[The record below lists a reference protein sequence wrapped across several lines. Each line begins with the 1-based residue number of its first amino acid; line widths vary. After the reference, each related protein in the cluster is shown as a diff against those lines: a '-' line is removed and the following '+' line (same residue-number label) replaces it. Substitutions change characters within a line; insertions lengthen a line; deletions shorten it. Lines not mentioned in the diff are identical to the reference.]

1 MIIDAHQHFWMYN
14 ANRHA
19 WISDDMKLLRKN
31 FLPVDLID
39 LYKQHHI
46 DGCIAVQADES
57 DQETQFLVD
66 LAAKNDFIK
75 GVVGWIDHKDKQLDE
90 KLLHYSI
97 QPTIKG
103 FRHIIQG
110 RPDDLYL
117 ANPDFHHFLK
127 ALSFYS
133 FTYDVLITEDQLSA
147 TINCTEKFPDQKF
160 ILDHCGKPNIKAKN
174 RKAWASNIKIL
185 AGNPNMYCKLSG
197 LVTEAEWNKWTY
209 DDLVP
214 YLEIATE
221 HFGAERIC
229 FGSDWP
235 VCLLS
240 ASFEKIMAYTNRF
253 IHQLTSIEQKNIL
266 GLNACRFYGIAL
278 Q

>member
-57 DQETQFLVD
+57 DQETKFLLD
-66 LAAKNDFIK
+66 LAAQNNFIK
-75 GVVGWIDHKDKQLDE
+75 GVVGWIDHIDKQLDE
-90 KLLHYSI
+90 KLHHYSTL
-97 QPTIKG
+97 PALKG

-110 RPDDLYL
+110 RPDSLYL

-127 ALSFYS
+127 ALAFYS
-133 FTYDVLITEDQLSA
+133 FTYDVLITEDQLFA
-147 TINCTEKFPDQKF
+147 TIKCTEKFPDQKF

-174 RKAWASNIKIL
+174 RKDWGSNIKIL
-185 AGNPNMYCKLSG
+185 ASNPNMYCKLSG

-209 DDLVP
+209 DDLLP

-221 HFGAERIC
+221 HFGTERIC
-229 FGSDWP
+229 LGSDWP

-240 ASFEKIMAYTNRF
+240 ASFEKIMLYTHRF
-253 IHQLTSIEQKNIL
+253 IGQLSTNEQKNIL
-266 GLNACRFYGIAL
+266 GLNACRFYGIAI